1 MADRLT
7 LVGEKRTEFGKGF
20 ARRMRVAGK
29 VPAVV
34 YGHGVDPLH
43 VTLDY
48 HETYMAVRGNANA
61 LISLELEGEKHLVL
75 LKDKQV
81 NPLSRKIEHLDLL
94 RVNAKEKVEVEV
106 PVVIEGEP
114 FGDAVATVELMQIL
128 VKAPVIDIPEQI
140 VVSVEG
146 LEDGTTVRIADVKFP
161 EDVETELDPEDP
173 VVVVAVPQVD
183 PELEAEAEANEAGD
197 ADAEPVAEAEGD
209 AE

>member
-197 ADAEPVAEAEGD
+197 ADAEPAAEAEGD